1 MFKISEK
8 IRLKVNVGF
17 LKQKRIR
24 LTTKIEADFLLQFQS
39 SMFWKKKKLSSL
51 GNFLS

>member
-1 MFKISEK
+1 MYISDHYYLSK
-8 IRLKVNVGF
+8 FQN
-17 LKQKRIR
+17 QKRIR
-24 LTTKIEADFLLQFQS
+24 LTIKIEADFLLQFQS

>member
-1 MFKISEK
+1 MQKQTV
-8 IRLKVNVGF
+8 VNNIAK
-17 LKQKRIR
+17 LLRIR